1 MKICYPTTILSGLS
15 KTLEKMMLKQSV
27 TRLAIMALVVP
38 LAATVATPNAYAE
51 IKQQQGETCTCTY
64 ESKCYSEGAKVVLSN
79 GTTQL
84 CRSDGTWL
92 YTKPTKPNNN
102 KLPGGT
108 NKVR

>member
-15 KTLEKMMLKQSV
+15 KTLEKMMLV
-27 TRLAIMALVVP
+27 IRLAIMALVVF
-38 LAATVATPNAYAE
+38 LAATVATSNAYAK

-64 ESKCYSEGAKVVLSN
+64 AGQCYSEGAKVVLSN

-92 YTKPTKPNNN
+92 YTKGTKPNNS
-102 KLPGGT
+102 KLPGST
-108 NKVR
+108 NKVQ